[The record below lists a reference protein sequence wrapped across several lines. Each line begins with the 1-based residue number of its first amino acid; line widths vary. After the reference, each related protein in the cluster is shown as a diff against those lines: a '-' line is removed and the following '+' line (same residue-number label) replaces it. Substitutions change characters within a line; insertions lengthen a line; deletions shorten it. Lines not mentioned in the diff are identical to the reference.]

1 MDNDDTI
8 SAGDTLYY
16 NYYRVDENTYG
27 DESNIIDSSY
37 FSIFPYDKAYNRY
50 LLDYNNTHDF
60 NPDYKLMESSEAAY
74 DACVAPQVAAVVK
87 VTDEVMED
95 FNGIFRHLVIIPQ
108 LQVLTCTAGG

>member
-1 MDNDDTI
+1 MVLFLRDLPEGGYDDTI
-8 SAGDTLYY
+8 NAGDTLYY

-60 NPDYKLMESSEAAY
+60 NPDYKLMEKLEAAY
-74 DACVAPQVAAVVK
+74 DASLLHRLLLLSK
-87 VTDEVMED
+87 LLTRLWRISME
-95 FNGIFRHLVIIPQ
+95 
-108 LQVLTCTAGG
+108 